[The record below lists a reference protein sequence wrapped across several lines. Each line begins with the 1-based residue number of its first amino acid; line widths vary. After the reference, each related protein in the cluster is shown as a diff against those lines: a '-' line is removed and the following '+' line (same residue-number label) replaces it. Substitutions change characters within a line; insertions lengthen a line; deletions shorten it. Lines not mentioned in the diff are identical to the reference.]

1 MLPHSLR
8 RNQPRHHLDLLT
20 SHLQNHETVNF
31 CDLSHSICS
40 TQQPNKTNTRVL
52 KEAELRGR
60 SVQRGEEAMGVHVM
74 LTGEFHRRGSQ
85 KTSLEKQSEA
95 SHHLPTDE
103 LG

>member
-1 MLPHSLR
+1 M
-8 RNQPRHHLDLLT
+8 
-20 SHLQNHETVNF
+20 
-31 CDLSHSICS
+31 
-40 TQQPNKTNTRVL
+40 
-52 KEAELRGR
+52 
-60 SVQRGEEAMGVHVM
+60 QRGEEAMGVHVM